1 MKQEDPM
8 TPPPS
13 APLQVST
20 RHQARI
26 KLEQDLKPE
35 VSTNPNI
42 QIKTKK
48 ENIIV
53 EIKKTGLKKK
63 KKKEKHNQKEDERMA
78 IRL

>member
-48 ENIIV
+48 ESLDDKISKQYY
-53 EIKKTGLKKK
+53 EKLRKKRKNTTKNK
-63 KKKEKHNQKEDERMA
+63 R
-78 IRL
+78 